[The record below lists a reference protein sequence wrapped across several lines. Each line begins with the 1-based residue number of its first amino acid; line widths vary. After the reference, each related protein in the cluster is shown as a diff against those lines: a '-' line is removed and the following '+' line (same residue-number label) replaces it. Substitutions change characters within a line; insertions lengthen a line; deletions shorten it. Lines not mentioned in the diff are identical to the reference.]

1 MTRLPHR
8 LLLALLLAS
17 LAACQSMGNG
27 RAFQQSPAERSQAL
41 RPGVSTR
48 DTVRRDFGE
57 AVVYEFD
64 DGSQSWSYQTTT
76 GIPKWVGFLPYLNL
90 LPIDYA
96 SRTTELALLFDPQGV
111 LRKVEWHE
119 GASAKAS

>member
-1 MTRLPHR
+1 MNRLVHR
-8 LLLALLLAS
+8 AVTALLLAA

-27 RAFQQSPAERSQAL
+27 RAFEQSAAERSQSL

-48 DTVRRDFGE
+48 DDVRREFGE

-64 DGSQSWSYQTTT
+64 DGSQSWSYQTTR
-76 GIPKWVGFLPYLNL
+76 GIPKWVGFLPYVGL

-111 LRKVEWHE
+111 LRKMEWHA
-119 GASAKAS
+119 GAARPAS

>member
-1 MTRLPHR
+1 MTCLIHR
-8 LLLALLLAS
+8 LFLTLLLAS

-27 RAFQQSPAERSQAL
+27 RAFQQSSAERSHAL

-48 DTVRRDFGE
+48 DTVKREFGE

-76 GIPKWVGFLPYLNL
+76 GIPKWVGFLPYLSL
-90 LPIDYA
+90 LPINYA
-96 SRTTELALLFDPQGV
+96 DRTTELALLFDPSGV
-111 LRKVEWHE
+111 LKKVEWHE
-119 GASAKAS
+119 SAAHRSS